1 MTSITGQPETP
12 PGTTHQEAER
22 AEAAG
27 RGIDEGADE
36 SDRLGSAG
44 SCSARS
50 ARKWGWPSHLI
61 RMRTASGGIPSS
73 RSAPS

>member
-36 SDRLGSAG
+36 SDRLGPRVIVRHGRQENGAG
-44 SCSARS
+44 R
-50 ARKWGWPSHLI
+50 HI
-61 RMRTASGGIPSS
+61 
-73 RSAPS
+73 